1 MSDTV
6 RPSGVRTQN
15 RQVVIALLVLVALAY
30 WISMYVFMPTLP
42 TYVESKTDN
51 LALVGVILAQYGLW
65 QAIIRLPLGITA
77 DWLGRRK
84 PFILIGLLL
93 TGLGAWM
100 LGTAD
105 GGTQLIVAR
114 AITGLGAGTWVPLMV
129 AFSSLFPPR
138 DVIRATA
145 ILTFIGSVGRILG
158 TSFTGTLNE
167 LGGYQLAFFL
177 AAGAGVLGALLL
189 LPVREEP
196 LPVRRPSVQGIG
208 RLILRRDVLLPS
220 LLSAVSQYINWSGS
234 FGFLPI
240 LAEGL
245 GATDVS
251 LSLLTSLHI
260 VVVTVMTLGA
270 ATLVNRVGAKPLVV
284 ASFVLAT
291 GGMALASAAPTL
303 AWVFVAQFL
312 MGMAQGFG
320 YSTLMGWS
328 IQDVPLA
335 EQNTAMGLHQAVY
348 AIGMFAGPWLSG
360 ILAEAMGLRPMFG
373 VTAFACLVLS
383 LFLIRLL
390 PTPK

>member
-1 MSDTV
+1 MSTAPHSKSRV
-6 RPSGVRTQN
+6 QN
-15 RQVVIALLVLVALAY
+15 RKVVIALFVLVALAY
-30 WISMYVFMPTLP
+30 WISMYLFMPTLP
-42 TYVESKTDN
+42 TYVKSRTDN

-100 LGTAD
+100 LGVAD
-105 GGTQLIVAR
+105 GGTQLVIAR

-129 AFSSLFPPR
+129 AFNSLFPPR

-158 TSFTGTLNE
+158 TSLTGSLNE
-167 LGGYQLAFFL
+167 LGGYQLAFIL
-177 AAGAGVLGALLL
+177 AAGAGVAGALLL
-189 LPVREEP
+189 LPIREEP
-196 LPVRRPSVQGIG
+196 LPMRKPSVQGIG
-208 RLILRRDVLLPS
+208 RLILRRDVLMPS
-220 LLSAVSQYINWSGS
+220 LLSAVSQYINWTGS

-245 GATDVS
+245 GANDVS

-270 ATLVNRVGAKPLVV
+270 AALVNRVGARLLVIL
-284 ASFVLAT
+284 SFVLAT
-291 GGMALASAAPTL
+291 GGLALAAVAPTL
-303 AWVFVAQFL
+303 TWIFVAQFL
-312 MGMAQGFG
+312 MGVAQGLG

-328 IQDVPLA
+328 VQNVPAA

-360 ILAEAMGLRPMFG
+360 ILADTMGLRPMFG
-373 VTAFACLVLS
+373 ATAFVCLALG

-390 PTPK
+390 PSHE

>member
-1 MSDTV
+1 MSEPFH
-6 RPSGVRTQN
+6 PSGFRTQN
-15 RQVVIALLVLVALAY
+15 RKVVIALLVLVALAY
-30 WISMYVFMPTLP
+30 WISMYLFMPTLP
-42 TYVESKTDN
+42 TYVKSKTDN

-84 PFILIGLLL
+84 PFILIGVLM
-93 TGLGAWM
+93 TGLGAWL

-145 ILTFIGSVGRILG
+145 FLTFIGSVGRILG

-167 LGGYQLAFFL
+167 LGGYQLAFML
-177 AAGAGVLGALLL
+177 AAGAGVVGALLL
-189 LPVREEP
+189 LPIREEP

-208 RLILRRDVLLPS
+208 RLVLRRDVLLPS

-303 AWVFVAQFL
+303 TWVFVAQFL

-360 ILAEAMGLRPMFG
+360 ILADAMGLRPMFG
-373 VTAFACLVLS
+373 VTAFVCLALS
-383 LFLIRLL
+383 MFLIRLL

>member
-1 MSDTV
+1 MSTAPHSKARV
-6 RPSGVRTQN
+6 QN
-15 RQVVIALLVLVALAY
+15 RKVVIALFVLVALAY
-30 WISMYVFMPTLP
+30 WISMYLFMPTLP
-42 TYVESKTDN
+42 TYVKSKTDN

-93 TGLGAWM
+93 SALGAWM
-100 LGTAD
+100 LGSAD
-105 GGTQLIVAR
+105 GGTQLVIAR

-129 AFSSLFPPR
+129 AFNSLFPPR

-158 TSFTGTLNE
+158 TSLTGSLNE
-167 LGGYQLAFFL
+167 LGGYQLAFIL
-177 AAGAGVLGALLL
+177 AAGAGVVGALLL
-189 LPVREEP
+189 LPIREEP
-196 LPVRRPSVQGIG
+196 LPVRKPSVQGIG
-208 RLILRRDVLLPS
+208 RLILRRDVLIPS
-220 LLSAVSQYINWSGS
+220 LLSAVSQYINWTGS

-245 GATDVS
+245 GANDVS

-270 ATLVNRVGAKPLVV
+270 AALVNRVGARLLVIL
-284 ASFVLAT
+284 SFALAT
-291 GGMALASAAPTL
+291 GGLALAAVAPTL
-303 AWVFVAQFL
+303 TWIFVAQFL
-312 MGMAQGFG
+312 MGVAQGLG

-328 IQDVPLA
+328 VQNVPAA

-360 ILAEAMGLRPMFG
+360 ILADTMGLRPMFG
-373 VTAFACLVLS
+373 ATAFVCLALG

-390 PTPK
+390 PTRNN

>member
-1 MSDTV
+1 MSTAPHSKSRV
-6 RPSGVRTQN
+6 QN
-15 RQVVIALLVLVALAY
+15 RKVVIALFVLVALAY
-30 WISMYVFMPTLP
+30 WISMYLFMPTLP
-42 TYVESKTDN
+42 TYVKSRTDN

-100 LGTAD
+100 LGVAD
-105 GGTQLIVAR
+105 GGTQLVIAR

-129 AFSSLFPPR
+129 AFNSLFPPR

-158 TSFTGTLNE
+158 TSLTGSLNE
-167 LGGYQLAFFL
+167 LGGYQLAFIL
-177 AAGAGVLGALLL
+177 AAGAGVAGALLL
-189 LPVREEP
+189 LPIREEP
-196 LPVRRPSVQGIG
+196 LPVRKPSVQGIG
-208 RLILRRDVLLPS
+208 RLILRRDVLMPS
-220 LLSAVSQYINWSGS
+220 LLSAVSQYINWTGS

-245 GATDVS
+245 GANDVS

-270 ATLVNRVGAKPLVV
+270 AALVNRVGARLLVIL
-284 ASFVLAT
+284 SFVLAT
-291 GGMALASAAPTL
+291 GGLALAAVAPTL
-303 AWVFVAQFL
+303 TWIFVAQFL
-312 MGMAQGFG
+312 MGVAQGLG

-328 IQDVPLA
+328 VQNVPAA

-360 ILAEAMGLRPMFG
+360 ILADTMGLRPMFG
-373 VTAFACLVLS
+373 ATAFVCLALG

-390 PTPK
+390 PSHE

>member
-1 MSDTV
+1 MSTV
-6 RPSGVRTQN
+6 PHSKSRVQN
-15 RQVVIALLVLVALAY
+15 RKVVIALFVLVALAY
-30 WISMYVFMPTLP
+30 WISMYLFMPTLP
-42 TYVESKTDN
+42 TYVKSKTDN

-93 TGLGAWM
+93 SALGAWM
-100 LGTAD
+100 LGSAD
-105 GGTQLIVAR
+105 GGTQLVIAR

-129 AFSSLFPPR
+129 AFNSLFPPR

-158 TSFTGTLNE
+158 TSLTGSLNE
-167 LGGYQLAFFL
+167 LGGYQLAFIL
-177 AAGAGVLGALLL
+177 AAGAGVVGALLL
-189 LPVREEP
+189 LPIREEP

-208 RLILRRDVLLPS
+208 RLILRRDVLIPS
-220 LLSAVSQYINWSGS
+220 LLSAVSQYINWTGS

-245 GATDVS
+245 GANDVS

-270 ATLVNRVGAKPLVV
+270 AALVNRVGARILVIL
-284 ASFVLAT
+284 SFVLAT
-291 GGMALASAAPTL
+291 GGMALAAVAPTL
-303 AWVFVAQFL
+303 TWIFVAQFL
-312 MGMAQGFG
+312 MGVAQGLG

-328 IQDVPLA
+328 VQNVSSA

-360 ILAEAMGLRPMFG
+360 ILADAMGLRPMFG
-373 VTAFACLVLS
+373 ATAFVCLALG

-390 PTPK
+390 PTRNN